1 MGPRYSR
8 EWLDYFIP
16 ETIDWSPGQVPDT
29 SRAVMKNLLGPRSTY
44 PHGVPDSETLRRY
57 EGFASYTRMQQ
68 LADTPIPG
76 RYDLDHFQRIHH
88 HLFQDV
94 YPWAGQ
100 LRTAPQDWPMVK
112 WGPDVAAIRNGQNH
126 VTEIPH
132 KYFKA
137 REVPQAATVVLDRIA
152 AKDNLRGLARND
164 FIGELATVWLRIN
177 FVHPFREG
185 NTRAQFSFFR
195 QLSAEAG
202 YRLDTD
208 RFHAVSKT
216 ELKQNP
222 LVGDLREQF
231 VWGRFEY
238 MQTGDTRLMR
248 DVLDQAIT
256 DAADPDPAGPIIDHG
271 VDLRAITAAMS
282 AHPRS
287 VHDFTANTSAPDPVT
302 PPVDPPR
309 SRPTLDLDC

>member
-1 MGPRYSR
+1 M
-8 EWLDYFIP
+8 
-16 ETIDWSPGQVPDT
+16 
-29 SRAVMKNLLGPRSTY
+29 
-44 PHGVPDSETLRRY
+44 
-57 EGFASYTRMQQ
+57 
-68 LADTPIPG
+68 
-76 RYDLDHFQRIHH
+76 
-88 HLFQDV
+88 
-94 YPWAGQ
+94 
-100 LRTAPQDWPMVK
+100 
-112 WGPDVAAIRNGQNH
+112 
-126 VTEIPH
+126 PH

-137 REVPQAATVVLDRIA
+137 REVPQAATVVLDRIS

-256 DAADPDPAGPIIDHG
+256 DTTDPLPVGPIIDHG
-271 VDLRAITAAMS
+271 VDLRAIAAAMS
-282 AHPRS
+282 GHPRTVRVYPRTTTPEATAPLPEQS
-287 VHDFTANTSAPDPVT
+287 VGYRSGTELDP
-302 PPVDPPR
+302 
-309 SRPTLDLDC
+309 